1 MDMNMKKLTI
11 LSMVMLMLMPVFSQ
25 ADINYKHKTLV
36 KVLKK
41 AGIQDLNTLHEIELT
56 NSKTPALA
64 IMGKYFEI
72 EIENKNH
79 FKYIYIGRVNTCRS
93 GGCAISNN
101 LSQEDNS
108 EYFDY
113 FILFDKTFAV
123 QLVKIFNYQASH
135 GHEITANGW
144 LKQFVGFNG
153 NEELTV
159 GKDIDSVS
167 GATISVNTITS
178 DILHKTEL
186 LKNIL

>member
-1 MDMNMKKLTI
+1 
-11 LSMVMLMLMPVFSQ
+11 MLVPVFSQ
-25 ADINYKHKTLV
+25 ADINYRHKTLV
-36 KVLKK
+36 NVLKK
-41 AGIQDLNTLHEIELT
+41 AGVQDLNTLQEIELT
-56 NSKTPALA
+56 KSTASAQP

-72 EIENKNH
+72 ETENKNH
-79 FKYIYIGRVNTCRS
+79 FKYIYVGRVNTCRA
-93 GGCAISNN
+93 GGCSISNN
-101 LSQEDNS
+101 LSQEGNS

-113 FILFDKTFAV
+113 FILFDKSLTV
-123 QLVKIFNYQASH
+123 QQVKIFNYQASH

-153 NEELTV
+153 NKELAV
-159 GKDIDSVS
+159 EKDIDSVS